1 MSTLENRVIL
11 ITGPARNVGRAMARA
26 MHAEGAHIVL
36 AGLEPELLQALKN
49 ELGGRTMAVDM
60 DVTDDTSVKAAFEAA
75 AQEFGRIDAVVSN
88 AGIMGTGS
96 VEAAPPATMER
107 MVSVNLTGTYRVA
120 HVALPY
126 LMMSRGYFLSVCSTA
141 AVAHSPLQ
149 GQYCATKAGVW
160 ALMDCMR
167 QEVRH
172 RGVDVG
178 ALCPS
183 FVVPDPD
190 EIRPV
195 DQVMVHLWGEPN
207 LGGKQ
212 SVSARDVAQVAVG
225 MVKKR
230 EREAVAPRRMN
241 YVIRWPRFVQRML
254 ERAYKD
260 ENIEA
265 AMTASRKLAEQGR
278 IVSTDLGHED
288 DGALDK
294 AG

>member
-1 MSTLENRVIL
+1 MSTLENRVIF

-26 MHAEGAHIVL
+26 MHAEGAYIVL
-36 AGLEPELLQALKN
+36 AGLEPERLQALKA
-49 ELGGRTMAVDM
+49 ELGGRTIALDM
-60 DVTDDTSVKAAFEAA
+60 DVTKDASVKAAFEAA

-96 VEAAPPATMER
+96 VEAAPPDTMER

-120 HVALPY
+120 HLAMPY

-212 SVSARDVAQVAVG
+212 SVSAREVAQVAVG

-230 EREAVAPRRMN
+230 EREAVAPRKMN
-241 YVIRWPRFVQRML
+241 YVIRWPRFIQKML

-265 AMTASRKLAEQGR
+265 AMTASRDLAKQGR
-278 IVSTDLGHED
+278 VVSTDLGHED
-288 DGALDK
+288 DGTLHK

>member
-1 MSTLENRVIL
+1 MSTLENRVIF

-36 AGLEPELLQALKN
+36 AGLEPERLQALKA
-49 ELGGRTMAVDM
+49 ELGGRTIALDM
-60 DVTDDTSVKAAFEAA
+60 DVTKDASVQAAFEAA

-96 VEAAPPATMER
+96 VEAAPPDTMER
-107 MVSVNLTGTYRVA
+107 MASVNLTGTYRVA
-120 HVALPY
+120 HLAMPY

-212 SVSARDVAQVAVG
+212 SVSAREVAQVAVG

-230 EREAVAPRRMN
+230 EREAVAPRKMN
-241 YVIRWPRFVQRML
+241 YVIRWPRFIQKML

-265 AMTASRKLAEQGR
+265 AMTASRDLAKQGR
-278 IVSTDLGHED
+278 VVSTDLGHED
-288 DGALDK
+288 DGTLHK
-294 AG
+294 AD

>member
-1 MSTLENRVIL
+1 MPTLENRVVL
-11 ITGPARNVGRAMARA
+11 ITGPARNVGRAIARA

-36 AGLEPELLQALKN
+36 AGLEPDLLQSLKE
-49 ELGGRTMAVDM
+49 ELGGRTMAMDM
-60 DVTDDTSVKAAFEAA
+60 DVTDDASVQGTFEAA

-120 HVALPY
+120 HVAMPY

-160 ALMDCMR
+160 ALMECMR

-172 RGVDVG
+172 RGVEVG

-212 SVSARDVAQVAVG
+212 SVSAREVAQVAVD

-230 EREAVAPRRMN
+230 EREAVAPRKMN
-241 YVIRWPRFVQRML
+241 YVIRWPRFVQKML

-265 AMTASRKLAEQGR
+265 AMTVSRKLAEQGR

-288 DGALDK
+288 DGQLDK
-294 AG
+294 TG

>member
-1 MSTLENRVIL
+1 MSTLENRVIF

-36 AGLEPELLQALKN
+36 AGLEPERLQALKA
-49 ELGGRTMAVDM
+49 ELGRRTIALDM
-60 DVTDDTSVKAAFEAA
+60 DVTKDASVKAAFEAA

-96 VEAAPPATMER
+96 VEAAPPDTMER
-107 MVSVNLTGTYRVA
+107 MASVNLTGTYRVA
-120 HVALPY
+120 HLAMPY

-212 SVSARDVAQVAVG
+212 SVSAREVAQVAVG

-230 EREAVAPRRMN
+230 EREAVAPRKMN
-241 YVIRWPRFVQRML
+241 YVIRWPRFIQKML

-265 AMTASRKLAEQGR
+265 AMTASRDLAKQGR
-278 IVSTDLGHED
+278 VVSTDLGHED
-288 DGALDK
+288 DGTLHK
-294 AG
+294 AD

>member
-1 MSTLENRVIL
+1 MSTLENRVIF

-26 MHAEGAHIVL
+26 MHAEGAYIVL
-36 AGLEPELLQALKN
+36 AGLEPERLQALKA
-49 ELGGRTMAVDM
+49 ELGGRTIALDM
-60 DVTDDTSVKAAFEAA
+60 DVTKDASVKAAFEAA

-120 HVALPY
+120 HLAMPY

-212 SVSARDVAQVAVG
+212 SVSAREVAQVAVG

-230 EREAVAPRRMN
+230 EREAVAPRKMN
-241 YVIRWPRFVQRML
+241 YVIRWPRFIQKML

-265 AMTASRKLAEQGR
+265 AMTASRDLAKQGR
-278 IVSTDLGHED
+278 VVSTDLGHED
-288 DGALDK
+288 DGTLHK

>member
-1 MSTLENRVIL
+1 MSTLENRVIF

-36 AGLEPELLQALKN
+36 AGLEPERLQALKA
-49 ELGGRTMAVDM
+49 ELGGRTIALDM
-60 DVTDDTSVKAAFEAA
+60 DVTKDASVKAAFEAA

-120 HVALPY
+120 HLAMPY

-160 ALMDCMR
+160 ALMECMR

-172 RGVDVG
+172 RGVEVG

-212 SVSARDVAQVAVG
+212 SVSAREVAQVAVG

-230 EREAVAPRRMN
+230 EREAVAPRKMN
-241 YVIRWPRFVQRML
+241 YVIRWPRFIQKML

-265 AMTASRKLAEQGR
+265 AMTASRDLAKQGR
-278 IVSTDLGHED
+278 VVSTDLGHED
-288 DGALDK
+288 DGTLHK